1 MPTIHTLEKVQTNRF
16 VLPPSREMKMCPAG
30 VVIMRQQCGSIS
42 RFTYQPSST
51 FFEFSFWQDSFAHNP
66 FFEEGPN
73 KRQEPNRI
81 KEEPNR
87 INPMVH
93 LPPFPMRDDDE
104 EAMQFNKQVHIIN
117 EALTIIFLNFSLQ
130 GPFAQNPYH
139 TNNPYNTNNPYY
151 TNNPYN
157 TNNPYFRNRNKN
169 LRDGSPT
176 WSDEDEVAL
185 HCS

>member
-1 MPTIHTLEKVQTNRF
+1 
-16 VLPPSREMKMCPAG
+16 
-30 VVIMRQQCGSIS
+30 
-42 RFTYQPSST
+42 
-51 FFEFSFWQDSFAHNP
+51 
-66 FFEEGPN
+66 
-73 KRQEPNRI
+73 
-81 KEEPNR
+81 
-87 INPMVH
+87 MVH

-117 EALTIIFLNFSLQ
+117 EDLLISFNFSLQ
-130 GPFAQNPYH
+130 GPFAQNPYY

-151 TNNPYN
+151 TNNPF
-157 TNNPYFRNRNKN
+157 FRNRNQN